1 MKRSHCLDTLR
12 VVILIVLVQSLSH
25 AEILN
30 EENACTW
37 GIANSDLPIPS
48 GSIIT
53 DAVITLHNVSK
64 VRADSQTALSVH
76 LLDNPEPGVLEIPDG
91 QPGNYFDGY
100 GSLLRTFSDMELTAT
115 PQDITIDLKQ
125 ADDPDSWVWQ
135 IYSQVPVISLADSTT
150 VEFDASSLLTLLE
163 YTGTGRSFGFGID
176 CDGVSVSAVS
186 LSLTIQSATEMIPPT
201 TLSFFA
207 GNLNSAPVLDP
218 IMNVTINEMET
229 MNFSVSAT
237 DADSDNLTYSATNL
251 PEGADFTGATF
262 TWTPTMEQSGTY
274 EVAFIADDG
283 ALSDSQTA
291 TLTVLNVNQP
301 PILAAIGEKSLSERQ
316 QLTFNVTATD
326 PDNDLV
332 TFTCTGLPNG
342 AVFING
348 SFAWTP
354 DYEQAG
360 NYLLTVT
367 ASDGTL
373 INSETI
379 SITVNPTNRAPVIEA
394 IADQTITVSKT
405 LTFTVSGSDPDR
417 DAVSL
422 SAESLPQGAV
432 FENGSFTWTPTD
444 IQVGTCQV
452 TFVAND
458 GNGEVDTVTVQ
469 ITAEAAP
476 VNWTQLAY
484 DDFETGWGRYTDG
497 GRDCKLDTRGRYA
510 HQGNNAANIQDN
522 SNTSSSFYLTN
533 GIDVSGYSEIKIEF
547 WYMARS
553 MDNSSENFR
562 LDFWDGSRWT
572 TLKTWA
578 QGIDFQNNQFFFENL
593 VLSKLD
599 YNFSPDMR
607 IRFVCDASNNYDDI
621 YIDEINI
628 SAK

>member
-237 DADSDNLTYSATNL
+237 DADSDNMTYSVTNL
-251 PEGADFTGATF
+251 PAGADFTGTTF
-262 TWTPTMEQSGTY
+262 TWTPTIDQSGTY
-274 EVAFIADDG
+274 EITFVVDDG
-283 ALSDSQTA
+283 ALLDSQTA
-291 TLTVLNVNQP
+291 TLTILNVNQS
-301 PILAAIGEKSLSERQ
+301 PILATIGSKTVSEGQ
-316 QLTFNVTATD
+316 ILTFNVTATD
-326 PDNDLV
+326 SDNDPIA
-332 TFTCTGLPNG
+332 FSCTGLPNG
-342 AVFING
+342 AVFANG
-348 SFAWTP
+348 AFNWTP

-360 NYLLTVT
+360 SYPLTFT
-367 ASDGTL
+367 ASDGTHLDSENIL
-373 INSETI
+373 IA
-379 SITVNPTNRAPVIEA
+379 VNATNRAPVIEA
-394 IADQTITVSKT
+394 IADQTVTVSNS
-405 LTFTVSGSDPDR
+405 LTFAVFGSDPDE

-422 SAESLPQGAV
+422 SAESLPQGAL
-432 FENGSFTWTPTD
+432 FENGTFTWTPAETQTGTYAVKFIATD
-444 IQVGTCQV
+444 GLLECFHTISILVRVENTAPALVVEDTYQINEKQQLLITPQAVDP
-452 TFVAND
+452 D
-458 GNGEVDTVTVQ
+458 GDTVT
-469 ITAEAAP
+469 ITADNLPAGAIF
-476 VNWTQLAY
+476 
-484 DDFETGWGRYTDG
+484 DGRTLSWIPNFGEYGNYQVLFTASDG
-497 GRDCKLDTRGRYA
+497 TA
-510 HQGNNAANIQDN
+510 
-522 SNTSSSFYLTN
+522 TSSKS
-533 GIDVSGYSEIKIEF
+533 
-547 WYMARS
+547 
-553 MDNSSENFR
+553 
-562 LDFWDGSRWT
+562 
-572 TLKTWA
+572 
-578 QGIDFQNNQFFFENL
+578 
-593 VLSKLD
+593 
-599 YNFSPDMR
+599 
-607 IRFVCDASNNYDDI
+607 
-621 YIDEINI
+621 INI
-628 SAK
+628 EILRAKRDDWYTRKGL